1 MNHPRP
7 VAKNSPA
14 LKTAIWVAALTL
26 FAFST
31 LEARTKVVDEWEN
44 EEAKIEKPEK
54 IAVIA
59 VLPEALMREAFEI
72 DVAKKLS
79 KKNRTVIAGSKIPG
93 LSGGIRGKINTDAA
107 KESLDAASVDGVIVM
122 FYSGGGVSG
131 TYERAD
137 YWARYEGSGV
147 GYGGYGWGQPYF
159 VDVYSIQKG
168 PGWSD
173 FEQSALVESSY
184 YDLKTSQPIWRI
196 VTETTDIEHTD
207 AAKRIAKKI
216 SSAMRASKL

>member
-1 MNHPRP
+1 MNYPRP
-7 VAKNSPA
+7 IATKSPA
-14 LKTAIWVAALTL
+14 LKTAIWIVALTI
-26 FAFST
+26 FVFST
-31 LEARTKVVDEWEN
+31 LHARTKVVDKWEN

-59 VLPEALMREAFEI
+59 VLPDALMREAFEI

-79 KKNRTVIAGSKIPG
+79 KKNRIVIAGSKIPG
-93 LSGGIRGKINTDAA
+93 MSGGIRGKINTNAA
-107 KESLDAASVDGVIVM
+107 KESLSAAAVDGVIVM
-122 FYSGGGVSG
+122 FYQGGGVSG

-137 YWARYEGSGV
+137 YWAKYEGTAV

-159 VDVYSIQKG
+159 VNVYSVQKG
-168 PGWSD
+168 EGWAD
-173 FEQSALVESSY
+173 FARSALVESSY

-207 AAKRIAKKI
+207 AALRIAKKI
-216 SSAMRASKL
+216 SSQMRASKL